1 MAMPVRSILPV
12 LVNVK
17 AWQVDDAPTWT
28 EPQAPLDGATLA
40 TGAPPVPFSVDD
52 GSLASVKALNVA
64 VFAPTPDGQNFTLVV
79 QDAPGATAVLLQL
92 PLGAKENWKSA
103 WLGVILELAFWVKDA
118 LPVF

>member
-1 MAMPVRSILPV
+1 M
-12 LVNVK
+12 
-17 AWQVDDAPTWT
+17 DDAPTWT

-40 TGAPPVPFSVDD
+40 TGAPPVPLSVDD

-79 QDAPGATAVLLQL
+79 QDAPGATAVLVQL
-92 PLGAKENWKSA
+92 PEGEKENWKSA

-118 LPVF
+118 LPVFERVMGC